1 MVFLALS
8 PERRSGISCPA
19 MRALMLLGLAL
30 AAGCTNYRDQ
40 LDRADAHYHAAR
52 YEHALGNLED
62 LHPDLDHLD
71 RDERVRYLYLRGMT
85 SARLNH
91 RAEARHWLA
100 LAREAA
106 QDTPSALGP
115 ETRALLERTLHELD
129 ERDTPAAPPATPAAS
144 TEVR

>member
-1 MVFLALS
+1 
-8 PERRSGISCPA
+8 

-62 LHPDLDHLD
+62 LYPDLAHLD

-85 SARLNH
+85 SARLNQ
-91 RAEARHWLA
+91 REPARHWLA

-115 ETRALLERTLHELD
+115 ETRALLDRTLTELD
-129 ERDTPAAPPATPAAS
+129 EHDTGATPTQTPAAAT
-144 TEVR
+144 R